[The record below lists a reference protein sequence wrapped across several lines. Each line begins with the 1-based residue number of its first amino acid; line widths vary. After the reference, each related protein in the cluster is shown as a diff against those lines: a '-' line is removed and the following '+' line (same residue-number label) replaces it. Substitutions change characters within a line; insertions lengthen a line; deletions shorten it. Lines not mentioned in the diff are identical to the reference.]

1 MRVTQKSNRA
11 KGHPRFFIEVV
22 GVRQDVSV
30 FIGILLW
37 HFRLF
42 RE

>member
-11 KGHPRFFIEVV
+11 NGHPRFFIEVD
-22 GVRQDVSV
+22 GVRQDAS
-30 FIGILLW
+30 IGILLW

-42 RE
+42 RG